1 MINGDW
7 GADRG
12 PDSVTE
18 YPEFRSN
25 ILQNLENT
33 AFNKPICE
41 VLLNQKYFN
50 GIGNYLRAE
59 ILYRLEVPPFAKAR
73 DVLESL
79 EVDQKLTE
87 NGENADIIELCNIIP
102 NEVLGLG
109 HGKGYD
115 VDKGKKRDLFFTK
128 KNYLFFL

>member
-1 MINGDW
+1 M
-7 GADRG
+7 
-12 PDSVTE
+12 
-18 YPEFRSN
+18 
-25 ILQNLENT
+25 
-33 AFNKPICE
+33 
-41 VLLNQKYFN
+41 
-50 GIGNYLRAE
+50 
-59 ILYRLEVPPFAKAR
+59 YRLEVPPFAKAR

-115 VDKGKKRDLFFTK
+115 VDKGKK
-128 KNYLFFL
+128 KNIYFFLLKLIYHFFREIENHYDLQVL

>member
-1 MINGDW
+1 M
-7 GADRG
+7 
-12 PDSVTE
+12 
-18 YPEFRSN
+18 
-25 ILQNLENT
+25 
-33 AFNKPICE
+33 
-41 VLLNQKYFN
+41 
-50 GIGNYLRAE
+50 
-59 ILYRLEVPPFAKAR
+59 LYRLEIPPFAKAR

>member
-1 MINGDW
+1 M
-7 GADRG
+7 
-12 PDSVTE
+12 
-18 YPEFRSN
+18 
-25 ILQNLENT
+25 
-33 AFNKPICE
+33 
-41 VLLNQKYFN
+41 
-50 GIGNYLRAE
+50 
-59 ILYRLEVPPFAKAR
+59 YRLEIPPFAKAR

-115 VDKGKKRDLFFTK
+115 VDKGKKKDLFFTK
-128 KNYLFFL
+128 KNIYFFREINLSFFS

>member
-1 MINGDW
+1 M
-7 GADRG
+7 
-12 PDSVTE
+12 
-18 YPEFRSN
+18 
-25 ILQNLENT
+25 
-33 AFNKPICE
+33 
-41 VLLNQKYFN
+41 
-50 GIGNYLRAE
+50 
-59 ILYRLEVPPFAKAR
+59 EVPPFAKAR

-115 VDKGKKRDLFFTK
+115 VDKGKKKKLFFMK
-128 KNYLFFL
+128 KNIYFFREINLSFFS

>member
-1 MINGDW
+1 M
-7 GADRG
+7 
-12 PDSVTE
+12 
-18 YPEFRSN
+18 
-25 ILQNLENT
+25 
-33 AFNKPICE
+33 
-41 VLLNQKYFN
+41 
-50 GIGNYLRAE
+50 
-59 ILYRLEVPPFAKAR
+59 YRLEVPPFAKAR

-115 VDKGKKRDLFFTK
+115 VDKGKKKKLFFTK
-128 KNYLFFL
+128 KIFIFSVKLIYHFFREIENHYDLQVL